1 MLLERAGEQGEGVGW
16 KRPWLLRC
24 MSFWRRCIGIWMGEV
39 ITVFWNR
46 FGEGDVF
53 DVLQAIL
60 QEWI

>member
-1 MLLERAGEQGEGVGW
+1 
-16 KRPWLLRC
+16 
-24 MSFWRRCIGIWMGEV
+24 MGEV